1 MAAPRAVQV
10 RVLGKLG
17 AGGRQ
22 QARQLHMTGPAT
34 YASAL
39 LTTERPAVNLPRD
52 ITGLRA
58 EAKRRKMDATGSIHD
73 LIGRLSADD
82 LTHSRAFSTTL
93 NQSKRP
99 TSDSSAHSAAVR
111 HFNTSRALKAVNDSS
126 TIDFAFLPDF
136 DRDSAE
142 TAPIRVPLLPTN
154 FFPPRTGAH
163 AREGEETVSLP
174 HPQSKDIPHDCEKTD
189 ARNAQVMRPQINTV
203 SEDSAVSQLS
213 DIHDNG
219 AMNIDFHAVA
229 DKVAAAADKFKHV
242 PVAEQATMIKTL
254 WNGFVDDIVGPK
266 KPSAATT

>member
-10 RVLGKLG
+10 RVLGKLA

-52 ITGLRA
+52 IAGLRA
-58 EAKRRKMDATGSIHD
+58 EAKRRKMDATGSVHD

-93 NQSKRP
+93 DQSKRP

-136 DRDSAE
+136 DRNSAE

-154 FFPPRTGAH
+154 FFPPRTGVH
-163 AREGEETVSLP
+163 AREGEET
-174 HPQSKDIPHDCEKTD
+174 
-189 ARNAQVMRPQINTV
+189 VMRPQINTV